1 MPPVHLFEP
10 ATLSFAIKPC
20 TDFADG
26 FRTRLLRVI
35 VMALI
40 TCKRCKKIIDSKAGS
55 CPYCG
60 EADPRATQEEPG
72 PGQGSFRY
80 AGIGF
85 LVLLLLLVLVYL
97 WSSRSDVHDGV
108 TPDQA
113 SGSGAAVSPVSPSC
127 QTSECPAGTKAVTYS
142 TQQEPF
148 YLCKSSE
155 LSEYANLVLGVMI
168 KQARY
173 AEVAPAI
180 SGKTGEPAAEGDDKL
195 LLDKYRA
202 KAGVSTFEEAI
213 SKCYKGR
220 RDMKVVVL
228 YSPADS
234 GSIYVAAEEDQ
245 ENKLWLPK
253 ASLFRQ

>member
-1 MPPVHLFEP
+1 MP
-10 ATLSFAIKPC
+10 
-20 TDFADG
+20 
-26 FRTRLLRVI
+26 
-35 VMALI
+35 LI
-40 TCKRCKKIIDSKAGS
+40 TCKKCKKIIDSSAGS

-60 EADPRATQEEPG
+60 EKNPG
-72 PGQGSFRY
+72 GAQSDLNLRQGIFRF
-80 AGIGF
+80 AGIG
-85 LVLLLLLVLVYL
+85 LIVLAVLLIFLFL
-97 WSSRSDVHDGV
+97 WSPKNDMTNGTS
-108 TPDQA
+108 PDRA
-113 SGSGAAVSPVSPSC
+113 SGSNAAVLSAASNC
-127 QTSECPAGTKAVTYS
+127 RNAECPAGTKAVTYA

-155 LSEYANLVLGVMI
+155 LSEYANFVLGVMV

-173 AEVAPAI
+173 AEVAPSI

-202 KAGVSTFEEAI
+202 KAGVLSFEEAI

-220 RDMKVVVL
+220 RDMKVIVL

-234 GSIYVAAEEDQ
+234 SSIYVAAEDDQ

-253 ASLFRQ
+253 ARLFRQ

>member
-1 MPPVHLFEP
+1 
-10 ATLSFAIKPC
+10 
-20 TDFADG
+20 
-26 FRTRLLRVI
+26 
-35 VMALI
+35 MALI
-40 TCKRCKKIIDSKAGS
+40 TCKRCKKIIDAKAGP

-60 EADPRATQEEPG
+60 EQDPRAPQEDPD
-72 PGQGSFRY
+72 PGQANSRY

-85 LVLLLLLVLVYL
+85 VALLVLLVLVYL
-97 WSSRSDVHDGV
+97 WSSRNDVHDGAN
-108 TPDQA
+108 PDQA
-113 SGSGAAVSPVSPSC
+113 SGSSAAVSPASSSC
-127 QTSECPAGTKAVTYS
+127 QASECPAGTKAVTYS
-142 TQQEPF
+142 TPQEPF

-155 LSEYANLVLGVMI
+155 LSEYANLVLGVMV

-180 SGKTGEPAAEGDDKL
+180 SGKTGEPAAEGDDRL

-202 KAGVSTFEEAI
+202 TAGVSSFEEAI

-220 RDMKVVVL
+220 RNMKVVVL

-234 GSIYVAAEEDQ
+234 SSIYIAAEDDQ

-253 ASLFRQ
+253 ANLLRQ

>member
-1 MPPVHLFEP
+1 
-10 ATLSFAIKPC
+10 
-20 TDFADG
+20 
-26 FRTRLLRVI
+26 
-35 VMALI
+35 MALI
-40 TCKRCKKIIDSKAGS
+40 TCKRCKKIIDSNAGS

-60 EADPRATQEEPG
+60 EPDPRAPQEDTSPG
-72 PGQGSFRY
+72 RGHIQY

-85 LVLLLLLVLVYL
+85 LALLVLLVLVYL
-97 WSSRSDVHDGV
+97 WSSKNDVHDGAN
-108 TPDQA
+108 PDQA
-113 SGSGAAVSPVSPSC
+113 SGSSAAVSPVSSSC
-127 QTSECPAGTKAVTYS
+127 QASECPAGTKAVTYS

-155 LSEYANLVLGVMI
+155 LSEYANFVLGVMI

-180 SGKTGEPAAEGDDKL
+180 SSKSGEPAAEGDDKL

-202 KAGVSTFEEAI
+202 KAGVSSFEEAI

-220 RDMKVVVL
+220 RDMKLVVL

-234 GSIYVAAEEDQ
+234 NSIYVAAEDDQ

-253 ASLFRQ
+253 EKLFRQ

>member
-1 MPPVHLFEP
+1 MERAHLFKP
-10 ATLSFAIKPC
+10 ATSSFAIKPSR
-20 TDFADG
+20 DFADG

-40 TCKRCKKIIDSKAGS
+40 TCKRCKKIIDAKAGS

-60 EADPRATQEEPG
+60 EPDPRAPQEDPD
-72 PGQGSFRY
+72 PGQGSSRY

-85 LVLLLLLVLVYL
+85 LALLVLLVLAYL
-97 WSSRSDVHDGV
+97 WSSGNDVHDGAS
-108 TPDQA
+108 PDRA
-113 SGSGAAVSPVSPSC
+113 SGSSAAVSSSC
-127 QTSECPAGTKAVTYS
+127 QASECPAGTKAVTYS

-155 LSEYANLVLGVMI
+155 LSEYANLVLGVMV

-180 SGKTGEPAAEGDDKL
+180 SGKTGEPATEGDDRL

-202 KAGVSTFEEAI
+202 KAGVSSFEEAI

-234 GSIYVAAEEDQ
+234 GSIYVAAEDDQ

-253 ASLFRQ
+253 ANLFRQ